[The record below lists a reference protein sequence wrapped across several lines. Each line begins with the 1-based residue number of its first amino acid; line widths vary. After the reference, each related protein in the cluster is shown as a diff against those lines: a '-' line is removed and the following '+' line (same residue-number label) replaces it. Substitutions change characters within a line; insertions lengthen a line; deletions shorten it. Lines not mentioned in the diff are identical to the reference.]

1 MKRPTVILLSLV
13 AVSGIALLYPSAE
26 SSAQS
31 GGPPKT
37 SPLSAYPGFGHNDRA
52 DETRFIREEAERERA
67 IASCMR
73 DAGFRYNP
81 APSVAVTGPML
92 NPAGKSAG
100 PIDQN
105 ERYARSLTDDKRR
118 EYYMAL
124 YGIPD
129 PNDQTNLWDPRSTT
143 GGGCSGNAL
152 RAIPG
157 VYAGRSALIEEYETM
172 LTEVRADGRVK
183 QAEAKWAECAKS
195 KGLSFA
201 SPTVAYADLDL
212 NPQGSAARRLL
223 IAECA
228 ASSSLNETAAD
239 VRAEHEARFVTRHK
253 VTLEKMKGAQ

>member
-1 MKRPTVILLSLV
+1 MKRPNAILSSLV
-13 AVSGIALLYPSAE
+13 AVSAIALWYPAAD

-31 GGPPKT
+31 GGVPKI
-37 SPLSAYPGFGHNDRA
+37 SPLSVYPGFGHNDRA
-52 DETRFIREEAERERA
+52 DETRFIREEAERERT

-81 APSVAVTGPML
+81 APSVAVTGPFL
-92 NPAGKSAG
+92 NPTGKSAG

-118 EYYMAL
+118 DYYMAL
-124 YGIPD
+124 YGVPD
-129 PNDQTNLWDPRSTT
+129 PNDPTNLWDPRSTT
-143 GGGCSGNAL
+143 GGGCSGTAL
-152 RAIPG
+152 RAVPG

-183 QAEAKWAECAKS
+183 QAEAKWAECATS

-201 SPTVAYADLDL
+201 TPTAAYADLDL
-212 NPQGSAARRLL
+212 NPQGSAARKLL

-228 ASSSLNETAAD
+228 ASSGLNDIAAE

-253 VTLEKMKGAQ
+253 ATLEQKKGVQ